1 MDNFLV
7 ILGAMLIDIALGWPN
22 VLFKLVGHPVTW
34 LSKIINLLDVN
45 LNNPSY
51 SDNAKRLNGCIAL
64 LICIVLISIIF
75 MTIQKI
81 LANVPFGI
89 FITMILTWPLIAI
102 NSMHKH
108 IKDILEDFK
117 KNKIQ
122 LIRKSVSKVVG
133 RNTLNLNKTNLV
145 RASIESLGE
154 NTSDGIIAPIFWG
167 LIFGLPGIALYKTI
181 NTLDSMI
188 GYKNNKYKD
197 FGWASARV
205 DDFVNLIPSRIT
217 GIFYAL
223 ISKNFLFTITVMI
236 KDGNKHVSPNA
247 GYPEAALAG
256 ALNVS
261 LSGPRVYNK
270 VTRNDPWLNEKGLPP
285 SVLDLKKALK
295 LYENIIKLIVFLVIL
310 FLIIKSSIL

>member
-81 LANVPFGI
+81 LADVPFGI
-89 FITMILTWPLIAI
+89 FITMILMWPLIAI

-108 IKDILEDFK
+108 IRNILKDFNN
-117 KNKIQ
+117 NKIKS
-122 LIRKSVSKVVG
+122 IRKSVSKIVG
-133 RNTLNLNKTNLV
+133 RNTLKLNKISLI

-154 NTSDGIIAPIFWG
+154 NTSDGIIAPVFWA

-188 GYKNNKYKD
+188 GYKNTQYKD
-197 FGWASARV
+197 FGWASARL
-205 DDFVNLIPSRIT
+205 DDFVNIIPSRIT
-217 GIFYAL
+217 GFLYAAV
-223 ISKNFLFTITVMI
+223 SKKFLFTMIVMI
-236 KDGNKHVSPNA
+236 KDGNKHTSPNA

-261 LSGPRVYNK
+261 LSGPRVYNNF
-270 VTRNDPWLNEKGLPP
+270 TRHDQWLNETGLPP
-285 SVLDLKKALK
+285 SIEDLKKALK
-295 LYENIIKLIVFLVIL
+295 MYENIMILIVSLAIL
-310 FLIIKSSIL
+310 FLVYKSSIL